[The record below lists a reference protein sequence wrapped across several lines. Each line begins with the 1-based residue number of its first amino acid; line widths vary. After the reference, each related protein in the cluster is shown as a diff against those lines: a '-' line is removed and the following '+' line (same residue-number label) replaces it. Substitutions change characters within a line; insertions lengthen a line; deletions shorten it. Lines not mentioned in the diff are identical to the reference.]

1 MVKVSEIYK
10 DVVKHYGWEKY
21 SDGKERLLRMKYATL
36 QQKLVLCDKS
46 EFKRQGNN
54 VVPSTDAPIIRN
66 ILIEAV
72 SGDEDNIIADWFNGK
87 VDTDK
92 SLMSILLF
100 NCLKPLI
107 MQPCFSGETDEVTM
121 DEWLAAVAAAVKY
134 PTAVQVSELSRNLEL
149 FRNNSLA
156 LDMNIGIGDVVVRH
170 EDGHRSYGLQGKE
183 REIDIEGKTID
194 EVLEDVVS
202 QDDYFDVLAQ
212 VLRKFDGHAKKRAH
226 DAILWYANA
235 KNIYDAQKADDAF
248 EHESIAS
255 EYNIWYQRVHE
266 FLESN
271 PEICR
276 KIEEEASVEG
286 LSEFFRMAD
295 R

>member
-1 MVKVSEIYK
+1 MVKVSDIYK
-10 DVVKHYGWEKY
+10 GIIKHYDWENY
-21 SDGKERLLRMKYATL
+21 SDAKERLLRIKYTTL

-46 EFKRQGNN
+46 EFKHQGKN
-54 VVPSTDAPIIRN
+54 VVPHMDAPIIRN
-66 ILIEAV
+66 ILSEAV
-72 SGDEDNIIADWFNGK
+72 NEDEGNIIADWFNGK

-92 SLMSILLF
+92 SEMSILLF

-107 MQPCFSGETDEVTM
+107 MQPYIDGETDEVTM
-121 DEWLAAVAAAVKY
+121 DEWLSAISGAIKY
-134 PTAVQVSELSRNLEL
+134 PTAVQVSKLIRNLEA

-212 VLRKFDGHAKKRAH
+212 VLKKFDGHAKKRAH

-266 FLESN
+266 FLENN
-271 PEICR
+271 PGIC
-276 KIEEEASVEG
+276 KQIEEEAGVEG

>member
-1 MVKVSEIYK
+1 MVKVSDIYK
-10 DVVKHYGWEKY
+10 GIIKHYDWENY
-21 SDGKERLLRMKYATL
+21 STAKARLLRIKYTTL

-46 EFKRQGNN
+46 EFKHQGKN
-54 VVPSTDAPIIRN
+54 VVPHMDAPIIRN
-66 ILIEAV
+66 ILSEAV
-72 SGDEDNIIADWFNGK
+72 NEDEGNIIADWFNGK

-92 SLMSILLF
+92 SEMSILLF

-107 MQPCFSGETDEVTM
+107 MQPYIDGETDEVTM
-121 DEWLAAVAAAVKY
+121 DEWLSAISGAIKY
-134 PTAVQVSELSRNLEL
+134 PTAVQVSKLIRNLEA

-212 VLRKFDGHAKKRAH
+212 VLKKFDGHAKKRAH

-276 KIEEEASVEG
+276 KIEEEAGVEG

>member
-1 MVKVSEIYK
+1 MVKVSDIYK
-10 DVVKHYGWEKY
+10 GIIKHYGWENY
-21 SDGKERLLRMKYATL
+21 SEAKTRLLRNKYMKL
-36 QQKLVLCDKS
+36 QQELVLCDKS

-54 VVPSTDAPIIRN
+54 VVPSADAPIIRN

-72 SGDEDNIIADWFNGK
+72 NDDEGNITADWFNGN

-107 MQPCFSGETDEVTM
+107 MQPYISGETDEVTM

-134 PTAVQVSELSRNLEL
+134 PTAVQVSELSRNLEM

-202 QDDYFDVLAQ
+202 QEDYFDVLAQ
-212 VLRKFDGHAKKRAH
+212 MLKKFDDHAKKRAH

-276 KIEEEASVEG
+276 KIEEEAGVEG

>member
-1 MVKVSEIYK
+1 MVKVSDIYR
-10 DVVKHYGWEKY
+10 DVIKHYGWENY
-21 SDGKERLLRMKYATL
+21 SEPKMRLLRNKYMKL
-36 QQKLVLCDKS
+36 QQELVLCDKS
-46 EFKRQGNN
+46 EFKHQGNN

-66 ILIEAV
+66 ILIAAV
-72 SGDEDNIIADWFNGK
+72 SGDEDNIIANWFNGN

-107 MQPCFSGETDEVTM
+107 MQPYISGETDEVTM

-134 PTAVQVSELSRNLEL
+134 PTAVQVSELSRNLEM

-202 QDDYFDVLAQ
+202 QEDYFDVLAQ
-212 VLRKFDGHAKKRAH
+212 MLKKFDDHAKKRAH
-226 DAILWYANA
+226 DAILWYVHA

-276 KIEEEASVEG
+276 KIEEEAGVEG
-286 LSEFFRMAD
+286 LSEFFRMA
-295 R
+295 

>member
-1 MVKVSEIYK
+1 MVKVSDIYR
-10 DVVKHYGWEKY
+10 DVIKHYGWENY
-21 SDGKERLLRMKYATL
+21 SEAKTRLLRNKYMKL
-36 QQKLVLCDKS
+36 QQELVLCDKS
-46 EFKRQGNN
+46 EFKHQGNN

-66 ILIEAV
+66 ILIAAV
-72 SGDEDNIIADWFNGK
+72 SGDEDNIIANWFNGN

-107 MQPCFSGETDEVTM
+107 MQPCISDETDEVTM

-134 PTAVQVSELSRNLEL
+134 PTAVQVSELSRNLEM

-202 QDDYFDVLAQ
+202 QEDYFDVLAQ
-212 VLRKFDGHAKKRAH
+212 MLKKFDDHAKKRAH

-235 KNIYDAQKADDAF
+235 KNAFDAQKADDSF

-276 KIEEEASVEG
+276 KIEEEAGVEG
-286 LSEFFRMAD
+286 LSEFFRMA
-295 R
+295 

>member
-1 MVKVSEIYK
+1 MIKVSDIYK
-10 DVVKHYGWEKY
+10 GIIKHYSWENY
-21 SDGKERLLRMKYATL
+21 SEAKTRLLRNKYMKL
-36 QQKLVLCDKS
+36 QQELVLCDKS
-46 EFKRQGNN
+46 EFKHQRNN
-54 VVPSTDAPIIRN
+54 VVPPADAPIIRN
-66 ILIEAV
+66 ILSEAV
-72 SGDEDNIIADWFNGK
+72 NEDEGNIIADWFNGK

-92 SLMSILLF
+92 SEMSILLF

-107 MQPCFSGETDEVTM
+107 MQPYIDGETDEVTM
-121 DEWLAAVAAAVKY
+121 DEWLSAISGAIKY
-134 PTAVQVSELSRNLEL
+134 PTAVQVSKLIRNLEA

-156 LDMNIGIGDVVVRH
+156 LDMNIGIGDMVVRH
-170 EDGHRSYGLQGKE
+170 EDGHRSYGLRGKE
-183 REIDIEGKTID
+183 CEIDIEGKTID

-212 VLRKFDGHAKKRAH
+212 VLREFDGHAKKRAH

-276 KIEEEASVEG
+276 KIEEEAGVEG